1 MPDLIMLLKKE
12 GENATV
18 TWYQHQYLQK
28 HQFGGFK
35 VLESDLCLNP
45 EEIITNLMESAK
57 TVNKNGIESAKWI
70 LGIRICR
77 AGGVPRNETKPV
89 VSASFHPRSV
99 VTHMVENGRYDGTRV
114 EQ

>member
-1 MPDLIMLLKKE
+1 MEDLIMLLKKE

-28 HQFGGFK
+28 HQVGGFK

-57 TVNKNGIESAKWI
+57 TVNENGNESVMWI

-77 AGGVPRNETKPV
+77 AGGVPQK
-89 VSASFHPRSV
+89 
-99 VTHMVENGRYDGTRV
+99 
-114 EQ
+114 